1 MQYDTLTSEQKRIYA
16 ETVAGTHHR
25 RVELVITDLNDKPVR
40 SLTNRF
46 AGGQIDTDTSRSPA
60 AILQCQVIDDDHVLD
75 WEHGAHRRF
84 KAQVVDSRF
93 VPGIGTDGEWV
104 EETVFT
110 GPLWDFNRDGALVEL
125 VAQDTER
132 LAMGSVRTVFTR
144 PRKSRATKVIRD
156 LLNAA
161 GAPDKL
167 IRIPTMKATLPE
179 RVTVGIRVGRRR
191 DENGDKKGMGKDT
204 RRRTRIL
211 RATREDTYLAEATRI
226 ATALNRLFYADTRG
240 RFVVR
245 AQPSKPAATL
255 TNRQILS
262 PVTVKR
268 TAEDDTVNTWD
279 IIGGN
284 PRGPKKQVRVR
295 VAFPARHPLSAQSL
309 AWHGKPHAL
318 IETVENKHL
327 KTVRQARNF
336 GQRLRDRAMG
346 DLVSYE
352 VQALPMLPWL
362 QQHMGVSVP
371 TPGGQVT
378 LRATQWSFP
387 LGPGA
392 DPMTL
397 GANRRGGWK

>member
-1 MQYDTLTSEQKRIYA
+1 MQYDSLNKHERTLYR
-16 ETVAGTHHR
+16 ETVGGSHHR
-25 RVELVITDLNDKPVR
+25 RVELVILTLDDKVVR

-60 AILQCQVIDDDHVLD
+60 AVLQCQVIDDDHVLD

-84 KAQVVDSRF
+84 KAQVIDSRF
-93 VPGIGTDGEWV
+93 IPGIGSDGEWV
-104 EETVFT
+104 EAVVFT
-110 GPLWDFNRDGALVEL
+110 GPLWDFSRDGALVEL

-132 LAMGSVRTVFTR
+132 LAMGSVRSVFTR
-144 PRKSRATKVIRD
+144 PRKARATAVIRD
-156 LLNAA
+156 LLRAA

-167 IRIPTMKATLPE
+167 IRIPSMKATLPE
-179 RVTVGIRVGRRR
+179 RVTVGIRVGKRR
-191 DENGDKKGMGKDT
+191 DENGNRPGMGPDT
-204 RRRTRIL
+204 RRRKRIL
-211 RATREDTYLAEATRI
+211 RADREDTYVAEANRI
-226 ATALNRLFYADTRG
+226 AVALNRLFYADTRG
-240 RFVVR
+240 RFVIR
-245 AQPSKPAATL
+245 AQPSKSAVKL
-255 TNRQILS
+255 TTRHILS

-268 TAEDDTVNTWD
+268 AAEDDTTNTWEILGAD
-279 IIGGN
+279 
-284 PRGPKKQVRVR
+284 PKGPKRRIRAV
-295 VAFPARHPLSAQSL
+295 VAFPAKHPLSPQKL

-327 KTVRQARNF
+327 KTVKQARTF
-336 GQRLRDRAMG
+336 GQRLRDNALG

>member
-1 MQYDTLTSEQKRIYA
+1 MLYDSLTKAQKLLYA
-16 ETVAGTHHR
+16 ATVAGTHHR
-25 RVELVITDLNDKPVR
+25 RVELVILTLDDVEVR

-46 AGGQIDTDTSRSPA
+46 AGGQVDTDTSRSPA
-60 AILQCQVIDDDHVLD
+60 AVLQCQVIDDDFVLD

-84 KAQVVDSRF
+84 KAKVVDSRF
-93 VPGIGTDGEWV
+93 IPTIGSDGEWV
-104 EETVFT
+104 EQTVFT
-110 GPLWDFNRDGALVEL
+110 GPLWDFNRDGALVDL

-132 LAMGSVRTVFTR
+132 LAMGSVRQVFTR
-144 PRKSRATKVIRD
+144 PRKSKATAVIRD

-161 GAPDKL
+161 GAPDRL
-167 IRIPTMKATLPE
+167 IRLPNMSNTLPE
-179 RVTVGIRVGRRR
+179 RVTVGIRVGKRR
-191 DENGDKKGMGKDT
+191 DENGKKKGLGKDT
-204 RRRTRIL
+204 RRRTRIF
-211 RATREDTYLAEATRI
+211 RANHSDTYLAEVARI
-226 ATALNRLFYADTRG
+226 VAALDRVFYADTQG

-245 AQPSKPAATL
+245 AQASKAAAKL
-255 TNRQILS
+255 TASHVLA

-268 TAEDDTVNTWD
+268 SNEDDTTNTWEILGAD
-279 IIGGN
+279 
-284 PRGPKKQVRVR
+284 PKGPKKQVKAT
-295 VAFPARHPLSAQSL
+295 VAFPAAHKLSAQSL

-327 KTVRQARNF
+327 KTKKQASNY
-336 GQRLRDRAMG
+336 GQRLRDQAMG

-362 QQHMGVSVP
+362 QQHMGISVP